1 MDNKYFDNQ
10 KDGLY
15 RDMEKDFQIERKS
28 KPCFMSYAHY
38 HPHYE
43 LFYVI
48 NGSCRLFVEHQL
60 FYVNSGDMVLLQPST
75 MHRSQYEDDSPI
87 DRITLSFKKKYL
99 ENIKDII
106 GADFLETDSSAE
118 KMVFKGEAQKNLIHT
133 LEEMLKEDSK
143 KDKYS
148 EINKKSLFLNLLVQ
162 IKRNTANAT
171 EKENLIDEST
181 ASIQKAAK
189 YIFDNYNEDVTLE
202 AASHIA
208 GMRDTYFSRRFQEI
222 TGSGFKEYLTNIRIQ
237 HSEEMLSTGKLSIT
251 QIALACGFTDGN
263 YFGDVFKKKTGLSPR
278 AFRKRFQK

>member
-1 MDNKYFDNQ
+1 MEDKYFDSQ

-15 RDMEKDFQIERKS
+15 RSMKEDFQIERKS
-28 KPCFMSYAHY
+28 KALSMTYAHY

-48 NGSCRLFVEHQL
+48 NGSCRIFIEHQL
-60 FYVNSGDMVLLQPST
+60 FYVNSGDLVLLQPST
-75 MHRSQYEDDSPI
+75 MHRSQYDDDGPI
-87 DRITLSFKKKYL
+87 DRITLSFTKKYL
-99 ENIKDII
+99 EDIKDIL
-106 GADFLETDSSAE
+106 GPNFFKTEASAE
-118 KMVFKGEAQKNLIHT
+118 KMVFRGEAQNNLIHT

-143 KDKYS
+143 ADLYS

-171 EKENLIDEST
+171 QKENLIDEST

-202 AASHIA
+202 DASHIA

-222 TGSGFKEYLTNIRIQ
+222 TGSGFKEYLTNLRIQ

-251 QIALACGFTDGN
+251 QIALVCGFTDGN